1 MKHRPIDRRVFLFL
15 QGPPGPFF
23 ARLGAALA
31 GAGHRVHRINF
42 NGGDRFSWPG
52 RATNYRGTAEE
63 WPRFFEEFTTR
74 HGVTDLVLF
83 GDCRPLHRAAH
94 GLATINRLSIHVF
107 EEGYI
112 RPDWVT
118 LEADGVNGHSTLSR
132 DPEWY
137 LQAARALPPIRP
149 QAPIAA
155 SFARRAREAYDY
167 YQACV
172 LERGYF
178 PHYRSHRPN
187 SAIGEGFGWLIR
199 LATRK
204 RARERSQR
212 IIADLAGQPY
222 FVFPLQ
228 LDSDHQIRV
237 HSPFGNMR
245 VAIDYVVASFSRRAP
260 ADAILVLKEHP
271 LDNGLIN
278 WRRYALQRAAHHGVA
293 QRVVYIEDGDIESLV
308 SGARGL
314 VTINST
320 TGTLALAAGMPT
332 AVLGQ
337 AVYDIAG
344 ITHQGPL
351 DTFWANP
358 RRPDP
363 RLWDAFCRVLLDRC
377 LIRGGFLSDEGLDL
391 LVENAAARLTTK
403 RADEVVE
410 LPLRISAPAAAP
422 QPVAS

>member
-31 GAGHRVHRINF
+31 EAGHRVHRINF
-42 NGGDRFSWPG
+42 NGGDRVSWPG

-94 GLATINRLSIHVF
+94 GLATINRLAIHVF

-137 LQAARALPPIRP
+137 LQAARSLPPIRP
-149 QAPIAA
+149 QPPIAA

-187 SAIGEGFGWLIR
+187 SAIVEGFGWLVR
-199 LATRK
+199 LAMRK

-212 IIADLAGQPY
+212 IIAGLAGQPY

-237 HSPFGNMR
+237 HSPFGNMK
-245 VAIDYVVASFSRRAP
+245 VAIDYVVASFGRRAP
-260 ADAILVLKEHP
+260 ADAVLVLKEHP
-271 LDNGLIN
+271 LDNGLID
-278 WRRYALQRAAHHGVA
+278 WRRYTAKRAAHHGVA
-293 QRVVYIEDGDIESLV
+293 RRVLYIEDGDIESLV
-308 SGARGL
+308 AGARGL

-337 AVYDIAG
+337 AVYDIPG

-363 RLWDAFCRVLLDRC
+363 KLWDAFCRVLLDRC

-391 LVENAAARLTTK
+391 LVENAAARLTSK

-410 LPLRISAPAAAP
+410 LPLRINPPATRPAAR
-422 QPVAS
+422 

>member
-23 ARLGAALA
+23 AKLGAALTE
-31 GAGHRVHRINF
+31 AGHRVHRINF
-42 NGGDRFSWPG
+42 NGGDRFSWPD
-52 RATNYRGTAEE
+52 RAANYRGTTEE
-63 WPRFFEEFTTR
+63 WPRYFEDFTIR

-94 GLATINRLSIHVF
+94 GLATINRLRIHVF

-137 LQAARALPPIRP
+137 LQTARTLPPITP
-149 QAPIAA
+149 QPPVPS

-167 YQACV
+167 YQECV
-172 LERGYF
+172 LQRAWF
-178 PHYRSHRPN
+178 PYYRSHRPDP
-187 SAIGEGFGWLIR
+187 AILEGFSWLIR
-199 LATRK
+199 LAMRK
-204 RARERSQR
+204 RVRERSLR
-212 IIADLAGQPY
+212 IIAGLEGQRY

-237 HSPFGNMR
+237 HSPFGNMK
-245 VAIDYVVASFSRRAP
+245 VAIDYVIASFSRRAP
-260 ADAILVLKEHP
+260 ADALLVIKEHP

-278 WRRYALQRAAHHGVA
+278 WRRYIARRSAHHGVGG
-293 QRVVYIEDGDIESLV
+293 RVLFIQDGDLEPLV
-308 SGARGL
+308 ENAYGL

-320 TGTLALAAGMPT
+320 TGTLALAAGLPT

-358 RRPDP
+358 RKPDP
-363 RLWDAFCRVLLDRC
+363 KLWDAFCRVLLDRC
-377 LIRGGFLSDEGLDL
+377 LIRGGFLSDEGLEM
-391 LVENAAARLTTK
+391 LVENATARLTEK
-403 RADEVVE
+403 RADEVVMQ
-410 LPLRISAPAAAP
+410 LPLKLAKPAAR
-422 QPVAS
+422 